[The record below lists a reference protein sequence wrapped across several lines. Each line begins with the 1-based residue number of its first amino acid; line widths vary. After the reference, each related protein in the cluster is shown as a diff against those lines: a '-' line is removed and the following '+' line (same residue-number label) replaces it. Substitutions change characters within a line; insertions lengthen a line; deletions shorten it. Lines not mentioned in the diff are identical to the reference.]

1 MNAPS
6 RSDIIHAMWRAVS
19 SDDAGERDS
28 WRRVLAALPLD
39 DGANANAAY
48 ATEDLGAVEVTMSYV
63 TATRHRH
70 AAPPSSCAHDD
81 GEVAAEVNGGRRRIR
96 MRAMTTARLLSRAGR
111 VGCASPS
118 RTGACHTTGRT
129 MASRAAR
136 HPPHPPERE
145 RRV

>member
-48 ATEDLGAVEVTMSYV
+48 ATEDLGAVEVT
-63 TATRHRH
+63 TTLRHRH
-70 AAPPSSCAHDD
+70 SSTPCRITVVLCAP
-81 GEVAAEVNGGRRRIR
+81 RR
-96 MRAMTTARLLSRAGR
+96 
-111 VGCASPS
+111 
-118 RTGACHTTGRT
+118 
-129 MASRAAR
+129 
-136 HPPHPPERE
+136 
-145 RRV
+145 

>member
-48 ATEDLGAVEVTMSYV
+48 ATEDLGAVEVTM
-63 TATRHRH
+63 AT
-70 AAPPSSCAHDD
+70 
-81 GEVAAEVNGGRRRIR
+81 
-96 MRAMTTARLLSRAGR
+96 
-111 VGCASPS
+111 
-118 RTGACHTTGRT
+118 
-129 MASRAAR
+129 RAAR
-136 HPPHPPERE
+136 HPPTRE
-145 RRV
+145 RGGSRVGVSGGASSFRRACV